1 MRPRIME
8 QGARAAGGTMN
19 EIKKIYDLDEAVR
32 QNGDAMTRIR
42 SSLMRRP
49 RSADILRP
57 SSQAAYANPST
68 DSEQQPEQTRRER
81 EL

>member
-1 MRPRIME
+1 
-8 QGARAAGGTMN
+8 MN

-49 RSADILRP
+49 RPADALRT
-57 SSQAAYANPST
+57 SSQAAHTNPSA
-68 DSEQQPEQTRRER
+68 DSEQQPECIRREG
-81 EL
+81 EQ